1 MNEEE
6 ADGDDR
12 SAVALHY
19 SIDVETKNHKL
30 TDAERNAMRRMIQL
44 TLGELKTKLQ
54 FVLDD
59 PGNAKAVA
67 HIASSSSGRRELS
80 PPLGGIAML

>member
-59 PGNAKAVA
+59 PANAKAVA

-80 PPLGGIAML
+80 PLEE